1 MSILMNSVGHLFDPL
16 KLKESDLFDLDI
28 VLSKSLSK
36 IPRFCGIL
44 NEFYSVA
51 QHCLSMVDYMEANEY
66 SEEWIKITL
75 SHEFYEG
82 FASGDIPDPI
92 KKEIQLLQDIEFD
105 ALELFARKH
114 NLCVDYYY
122 SDEFRRIDKGIMVTE
137 ALALAPE
144 SDYNWLTVAEPLGRL
159 YKLHASIKE
168 IEEDFKNKW
177 NEYFN

>member
-51 QHCLSMVDYMEANEY
+51 QHCLSMVDYMEAKGY
-66 SEEWIKITL
+66 SDEWVKIAL

-82 FASGDIPDPI
+82 FASGAFLTII
-92 KKEIQLLQDIEFD
+92 I
-105 ALELFARKH
+105 
-114 NLCVDYYY
+114 VTYWY
-122 SDEFRRIDKGIMVTE
+122 SLDRVICQVCHDR
-137 ALALAPE
+137 
-144 SDYNWLTVAEPLGRL
+144 AE
-159 YKLHASIKE
+159 YKLRE
-168 IEEDFKNKW
+168 LLEDRKA
-177 NEYFN
+177 